1 MTLRT
6 IACTLAAGLA
16 VASLATGAV
25 AQDKT
30 SIAWGGSNPGGVMY
44 YMVGVAGTE
53 LGKDLPDVNI
63 TQVTTGGSTENAKRL
78 IKGELDM
85 GIVYGSHVFMAQ
97 EPTGPF
103 KDGEKGDML
112 RGVAMAYEG
121 PTYFVTL
128 ADSGLSSIADLAG
141 KKVALGP
148 PGSGTVFNCS
158 NILTALGILDQV
170 EPQMMTFADAGR
182 ALGNGQIDAFCQ
194 SSSPAAA
201 VTELAETRDVV
212 VLPYEE
218 DQLAKI
224 SETYPFYHT
233 GTMPETTYK
242 GVPATDMP
250 YTTVYW
256 VAHESVPEDVVKRM
270 VASAYDRQDAL
281 ANGHKAWAQ
290 MKPDVENFE
299 ALGAPM
305 HPGAAAYYAESGAA
319 K

>member
-1 MTLRT
+1 MRHAVFALSAAALT
-6 IACTLAAGLA
+6 ALAASAL
-16 VASLATGAV
+16 
-25 AQDKT
+25 AQDT
-30 SIAWGGSNPGGVMY
+30 TEVAWGGSNPGGVMY

-53 LGKDLPDVNI
+53 LAKDLPDINI

-85 GIVYGSHVFMAQ
+85 GIVYGSHVYMSQ
-97 EPTGPF
+97 TPEGPF
-103 KDGEKGDML
+103 ANGDKGTML

-128 ADSGLSSIADLAG
+128 GDSGISDLSDLAG

-158 NILTALGILDQV
+158 NILTALGLLDSI
-170 EPQMMTFADAGR
+170 EPQLMTFADAGR

-201 VTELAETRDVV
+201 VTELAETRDIT
-212 VLPYEE
+212 VLSYTP

-233 GTMPETTYK
+233 GTMPDTTYK

-250 YTTVYW
+250 FTTVYW
-256 VAHESVPEDVVKRM
+256 VAHERVPEDVVKRM
-270 VASAYDRQDAL
+270 VAAAYDKQDAL
-281 ANGHKAWAQ
+281 AAGHKAWAQ
-290 MKPDVENFE
+290 MKPDVANFQ

-305 HPGAAAYYAESGAA
+305 HPGAEAYYREQGQWPE
-319 K
+319 

>member
-1 MTLRT
+1 
-6 IACTLAAGLA
+6 
-16 VASLATGAV
+16 
-25 AQDKT
+25 
-30 SIAWGGSNPGGVMY
+30 
-44 YMVGVAGTE
+44 
-53 LGKDLPDVNI
+53 
-63 TQVTTGGSTENAKRL
+63 
-78 IKGELDM
+78 
-85 GIVYGSHVFMAQ
+85 
-97 EPTGPF
+97 
-103 KDGEKGDML
+103 ML

-141 KKVALGP
+141 KQVALGP

-270 VASAYDRQDAL
+270 VASAYERQDAL

>member
-1 MTLRT
+1 MKH
-6 IACTLAAGLA
+6 AVLAISAAVLTA
-16 VASLATGAV
+16 VAGPSV
-25 AQDKT
+25 AQDTKEV
-30 SIAWGGSNPGGVMY
+30 AWGGSNPGGVMY

-53 LGKDLPDVNI
+53 LGKDLPDINI

-85 GIVYGSHVFMAQ
+85 GIVYGSHVYMSQ
-97 EPTGPF
+97 KPEGPF
-103 KDGEKGDML
+103 ANGDKGTML

-128 ADSGLSSIADLAG
+128 GDSGIESISDLEG

-158 NILTALGILDQV
+158 NILTALGVLDKI

-201 VTELAETRDVV
+201 VTELAETRDIT
-212 VLPYEE
+212 VLPYTEE
-218 DQLAKI
+218 QLASI
-224 SETYPFYHT
+224 SDTYPFYHT

-250 YTTVYW
+250 FTTVYW
-256 VAHESVPEDVVKRM
+256 VAHERVPEDVVKRM
-270 VASAYDRQDAL
+270 VAAAYDKQDAL
-281 ANGHKAWAQ
+281 AAGHKAWAQ
-290 MKPDVENFE
+290 MKPDIENFQK
-299 ALGAPM
+299 LGAPM
-305 HPGAAAYYAESGAA
+305 HPGAEAYYKEQGLWPE
-319 K
+319 

>member
-1 MTLRT
+1 MRHS
-6 IACTLAAGLA
+6 ALAATAALCIAIGA
-16 VASLATGAV
+16 GSAS
-25 AQDKT
+25 AQDT
-30 SIAWGGSNPGGVMY
+30 QEIAWGGSNPGGVMY

-53 LGKDLPDVNI
+53 LGKDLPNVNI

-85 GIVYGSHVFMAQ
+85 GIVYGSHVFMSQ
-97 EPTGPF
+97 DQTGPF
-103 KDGEKGDML
+103 ENDEKGTML

-121 PTYFVTL
+121 PTYFVTM
-128 ADSGLSSIADLAG
+128 AGSGIESIADLAG
-141 KKVALGP
+141 KTVALGP

-158 NILTALGILDQV
+158 NILTALGILGDI
-170 EPQMMTFADAGR
+170 EPQMMTFGDAGR

-201 VTELAETRDVV
+201 VTELAETNDILVV
-212 VLPYEE
+212 PYGE
-218 DQLAKI
+218 DELASI
-224 SETYPFYHT
+224 NETFPFYHT

-250 YTTVYW
+250 FTTVYW
-256 VAHESVPEDVVKRM
+256 VAHERVPEDVVHDM
-270 VASAYDRQDAL
+270 VAAAYEKQDVL
-281 ANGHKAWAQ
+281 AEGHKAWAQ

-305 HPGAAAYYAESGAA
+305 HPGALAYYEEEGLASQ
-319 K
+319 

>member
-1 MTLRT
+1 MKHTVFALST
-6 IACTLAAGLA
+6 AIISA
-16 VASLATGAV
+16 VTVPVA
-25 AQDKT
+25 AQDT
-30 SIAWGGSNPGGVMY
+30 TEVAWGGSNPGGVMY
-44 YMVGVAGTE
+44 YMVGVAGTV

-85 GIVYGSHVFMAQ
+85 GIVYGSHVYMSQ
-97 EPTGPF
+97 KPEGPF
-103 KDGEKGDML
+103 EGGEKGTML

-128 ADSGLSSIADLAG
+128 GDSGIETLSDLDG

-158 NILTALGILDQV
+158 NILTALDLLDTIQ
-170 EPQMMTFADAGR
+170 PQMMTFADAGR
-182 ALGNGQIDAFCQ
+182 ALGNRQIDAFCQ

-201 VTELAETRDVV
+201 VTELAETRDIS
-212 VLPYEE
+212 VLPYSEE
-218 DQLAKI
+218 QLATV

-250 YTTVYW
+250 FTTVYW
-256 VAHESVPEDVVKRM
+256 VAHERVPEDVVKSM
-270 VASAYDRQDAL
+270 VAAAYEKQDAL
-281 ANGHKAWAQ
+281 AAGHKAWAQ
-290 MKPDVENFE
+290 MKPDIENFQN
-299 ALGAPM
+299 LGAPM
-305 HPGAAAYYAESGAA
+305 HPGAEAYYREQGQWPE
-319 K
+319 

>member
-1 MTLRT
+1 MRHAAIGLS
-6 IACTLAAGLA
+6 LAAALA
-16 VASLATGAV
+16 LGAGQAT

-30 SIAWGGSNPGGVMY
+30 EIAWGGSNPGGVMY
-44 YMVGVAGTE
+44 YMVGIAGTE
-53 LGKDLPDVNI
+53 LGKDLPNVNI

-85 GIVYGSHVFMAQ
+85 GIVYGSHVFMGLQ
-97 EPTGPF
+97 QTGPF
-103 KDGEKGDML
+103 QGGEKGTML

-128 ADSGLSSIADLAG
+128 AGSGIKSLADLAG
-141 KKVALGP
+141 KSVALGP

-158 NILTALGILDQV
+158 NVLTAVGLLDKV
-170 EPQMMTFADAGR
+170 KPQMMTFADAGR

-201 VTELAETRDVV
+201 VTELAETKDVLV
-212 VLPYEE
+212 VPFSTEE
-218 DQLAKI
+218 LATINK
-224 SETYPFYHT
+224 TYPFYHT
-233 GTMPETTYK
+233 GTMSDTTYK

-256 VAHESVPEDVVKRM
+256 VAHERVPDKVVHDIVAAAYAKQDV
-270 VASAYDRQDAL
+270 L
-281 ANGHKAWAQ
+281 AKGHKAWAQ
-290 MKPDVENFE
+290 MKPDIENFE

-305 HPGAAAYYAESGAA
+305 HPGAMGYYQESGAA
-319 K
+319 KK

>member
-1 MTLRT
+1 MKHA
-6 IACTLAAGLA
+6 IFAMSAA
-16 VASLATGAV
+16 VASAIAGPAISEGTTEV
-25 AQDKT
+25 
-30 SIAWGGSNPGGVMY
+30 AWGGSNPGGVMY

-53 LGKDLPDVNI
+53 LGKDLPDINI

-85 GIVYGSHVFMAQ
+85 GIVYGSHVYMSQ
-97 EPTGPF
+97 TPEGPF
-103 KDGEKGDML
+103 AGGDKGTML

-128 ADSGLSSIADLAG
+128 GDSGIEELSDLAD

-158 NILTALGILDQV
+158 NILKAVGLIDKI

-182 ALGNGQIDAFCQ
+182 ALANGQIDAFCQ

-201 VTELAETRDVV
+201 VTELAETRDIR
-212 VLPYEE
+212 VLPYSAE
-218 DQLAKI
+218 QLGAI

-256 VAHESVPEDVVKRM
+256 VAHERVAEDVVKKM
-270 VASAYDRQDAL
+270 VAAAYDKQDAL
-281 ANGHKAWAQ
+281 AAGHKAWAQ
-290 MKPDVENFE
+290 MKPDIENFLK
-299 ALGAPM
+299 LGAPM
-305 HPGAAAYYAESGAA
+305 HPGAEAYYREKGQWPQ
-319 K
+319 

>member
-1 MTLRT
+1 MRHS
-6 IACTLAAGLA
+6 IFAMSAAMLSA
-16 VASLATGAV
+16 VAAPAI
-25 AQDKT
+25 AQDT
-30 SIAWGGSNPGGVMY
+30 TEVAWGGSNPGGVMY

-53 LGKDLPDVNI
+53 LGKDLPEINI

-85 GIVYGSHVFMAQ
+85 GIVYGSHVYMSQ
-97 EPTGPF
+97 KPEGPF
-103 KDGEKGDML
+103 ENGDKGTML

-128 ADSGLSSIADLAG
+128 GDSGIESLSDLKG

-158 NILTALGILDQV
+158 NILTALGLLETI

-182 ALGNGQIDAFCQ
+182 ALGNGQIDAVCQ

-201 VTELAETRDVV
+201 VTELAETRDITI
-212 VLPYEE
+212 LSYTEE
-218 DQLAKI
+218 QLATI
-224 SETYPFYHT
+224 SDTYPFYHT

-256 VAHESVPEDVVKRM
+256 VAHERVPEDVVKKM
-270 VASAYDRQDAL
+270 VAAAYENQDAL
-281 ANGHKAWAQ
+281 ASGHKAWAQ
-290 MKPDVENFE
+290 MKPDIENFQN
-299 ALGAPM
+299 LGAPM
-305 HPGAAAYYAESGAA
+305 HPGAEAYYREQGQWPE
-319 K
+319 